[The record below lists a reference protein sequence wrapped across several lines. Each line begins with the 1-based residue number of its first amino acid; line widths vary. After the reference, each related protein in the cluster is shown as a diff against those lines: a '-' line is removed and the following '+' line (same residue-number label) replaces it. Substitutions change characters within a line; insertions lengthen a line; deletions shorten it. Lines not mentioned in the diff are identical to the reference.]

1 MSFKL
6 ALQLIIQNS
15 KLITINEMARLEV
28 TTTYLEMV
36 SVDQVTPAPPTE
48 LTLTEAVVPCPEF
61 QRFLYT
67 AVGGSWYWMDRLRWT
82 YQQWQDYLS
91 QDAVRIWVG
100 YVNGVPAG
108 YFEISQQPDRSSKI
122 EYFGLLPQFIGQ
134 GHGGYL
140 LTLALKTA
148 WELTSTRVWV
158 HTNSIDGPH
167 ALKNYQARGL
177 VIYNRQNHFFDL
189 PQSSPGPWPGARS
202 PYRNSQS

>member
-6 ALQLIIQNS
+6 ALRLIIQTP
-15 KLITINEMARLEV
+15 KLLLIKEMARLEV
-28 TTTYLEMV
+28 TTTYLEML
-36 SVDQVTPAPPTE
+36 SVKQITPAAPTE

-67 AVGGSWYWMDRLRWT
+67 AVGGTWYWMDRLRWT
-82 YQQWQDYLS
+82 YQQWLDYLS
-91 QDAVRIWVG
+91 QEAIHIWVG
-100 YVNGVPAG
+100 YVKGTPVG
-108 YFEISQQPDRSSKI
+108 YFELSKQPDGSAKI
-122 EYFGLLPQFIGQ
+122 EYFGLLPQFMGQ

-140 LTLALKTA
+140 LTLARKTA

-167 ALKNYQARGL
+167 ALSNYQARGL
-177 VIYNRQNHFFDL
+177 VIYDRQNYIFDL

-202 PYRNSQS
+202 PHHNY

>member
-6 ALQLIIQNS
+6 ELQLIIQNS
-15 KLITINEMARLEV
+15 ILKTIEAMTRLEV
-28 TTTYLEMV
+28 TTTYLEML
-36 SVDQVTPAPPTE
+36 SASQISSAPPTE
-48 LTLTEAVVPCPEF
+48 LTLTEAIVPCPEF

-67 AVGGSWYWMDRLRWT
+67 AVGGSWYWIDRIRWT
-82 YQQWQDYLS
+82 YQQWLDYLS
-91 QDAVRIWVG
+91 QDTVRIWVG
-100 YVNGVPAG
+100 YVKGIPAG
-108 YFEISQQPDRSSKI
+108 YFELSQQLDQSAKI

-148 WELTSTRVWV
+148 WELTSKRVWV

-177 VIYNRQNHFFDL
+177 MIYKQQQHIFDL
-189 PQSSPGPWPGARS
+189 PKSPPGPWSGAQR
-202 PYRNSQS
+202 PNP

>member
-1 MSFKL
+1 MGFKL
-6 ALQLIIQNS
+6 ALQLIIHDSILQ
-15 KLITINEMARLEV
+15 IIEAMTRLEV
-28 TTTYLEMV
+28 TTTYLEML
-36 SVDQVTPAPPTE
+36 SVRQIVPAPPTE

-82 YQQWQDYLS
+82 YQQWLDYLS
-91 QDAVRIWVG
+91 QDTVRIWVG
-100 YVNGVPAG
+100 YVKGIPAG
-108 YFEISQQPDRSSKI
+108 YFELSQQIDKSAKI

-148 WELTSTRVWV
+148 WEFTSTRVWV

-177 VIYNRQNHFFDL
+177 MIYDRQQHIFDL
-189 PQSSPGPWPGARS
+189 PKRSPGPWPGSCR
-202 PYRNSQS
+202 PD